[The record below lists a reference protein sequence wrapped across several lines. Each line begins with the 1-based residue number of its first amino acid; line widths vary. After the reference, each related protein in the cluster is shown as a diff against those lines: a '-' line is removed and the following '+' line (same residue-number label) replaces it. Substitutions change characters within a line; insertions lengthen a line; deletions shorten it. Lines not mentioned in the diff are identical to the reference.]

1 MSQEELGRRVGVTKG
16 AVSAW
21 ESGATELSM
30 RRAND
35 VARALDMNIIQ
46 LMHGIT
52 STATDSTQID
62 GGSIV
67 PRVRM
72 GGLEFLNP
80 DWRGPEKTPLSA
92 IGFVARGP
100 PALAGGGSATLSF
113 VQVLTVSCSSRI

>member
-1 MSQEELGRRVGVTKG
+1 MSIGKRIFDKRRELEMSQEELGRRVGVTKG

-92 IGFVARGP
+92 IKIVGVMTEHASPR
-100 PALAGGGSATLSF
+100 
-113 VQVLTVSCSSRI
+113 SRR

>member
-67 PRVRM
+67 PRVRVNYRR
-72 GGLEFLNP
+72 LQATVIHKNRRS
-80 DWRGPEKTPLSA
+80 DDR
-92 IGFVARGP
+92 ARV
-100 PALAGGGSATLSF
+100 T
-113 VQVLTVSCSSRI
+113 